1 MLGLLEIGMSEKC
14 KSCTGI
20 LGRLCPS
27 AAKEILP
34 PITSAPVTQD
44 PSAALP
50 SWEPLYTL
58 SFFVNIFFKGPFFE
72 RINAHSH
79 PERLKLPFSIS
90 LSALLGIASPLCS
103 TVEEHSL
110 MLCRIGFLCDR
121 MATLQL
127 QKWPENCTEHFTSCW
142 WAPVMNNYWSAG
154 SESWVINA
162 WKSAKDTF

>member
-1 MLGLLEIGMSEKC
+1 MSEKC

-50 SWEPLYTL
+50 SREPLYTL

-72 RINAHSH
+72 RINTHSH

-90 LSALLGIASPLCS
+90 LSALLGIASPLWS
-103 TVEEHSL
+103 PVEECSL
-110 MLCRIGFLCDR
+110 
-121 MATLQL
+121 TLAE
-127 QKWPENCTEHFTSCW
+127 KSFYVTEWQPS
-142 WAPVMNNYWSAG
+142 NYNSDLKIAQSTLLAADG
-154 SESWVINA
+154 SQS
-162 WKSAKDTF
+162 